1 LENCKSEEEMW
12 QKSSQI
18 VGNFVA
24 NLGDGLKR
32 NGVYDS
38 ELRHLDDAAPN
49 LFDLILFYLTTWTSR
64 SFVG

>member
-1 LENCKSEEEMW
+1 LENCKSEEDMW

-49 LFDLILFYLTTWTSR
+49 LFYLI
-64 SFVG
+64 